1 MEKEIPGIYHTC
13 LSPTYPAAAIEI
25 EIEKQ
30 FKCRRKS
37 KKRGKFEGR
46 RRGGM
51 QRLIGH
57 AAPPLPPPPPP
68 PTPAAAALGR
78 ILFLHYVR
86 NNKI

>member
-1 MEKEIPGIYHTC
+1 MY
-13 LSPTYPAAAIEI
+13 LSPTYPVAAIEI

-30 FKCRRKS
+30 FKCRQKS
-37 KKRGKFEGR
+37 KKKAKFEGR

-51 QRLIGH
+51 QRSIGH

-68 PTPAAAALGR
+68 PLPTPAAAALGR